1 MDIETGLPYA
11 LPADNAQTEGEDMIQ
26 RKRGRVRLP
35 QDKKQAAL
43 VVIMPPA
50 DIDLLT
56 AEAQR
61 RGMSRSE
68 LVRGMLERGGMAE
81 IRAQNEEAK
90 K

>member
-1 MDIETGLPYA
+1 MIPRRGGRRR
-11 LPADNAQTEGEDMIQ
+11 LPAEKRAIQ
-26 RKRGRVRLP
+26 
-35 QDKKQAAL
+35 L

-68 LVRGMLERGGMAE
+68 LVRGMLELGGMGE
-81 IRAQNEEAK
+81 IREAQK
-90 K
+90 